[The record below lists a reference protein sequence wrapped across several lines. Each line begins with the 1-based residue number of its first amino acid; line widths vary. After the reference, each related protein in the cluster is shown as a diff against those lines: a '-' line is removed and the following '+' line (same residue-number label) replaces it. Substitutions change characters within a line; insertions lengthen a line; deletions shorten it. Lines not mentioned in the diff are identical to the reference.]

1 MAVFGFIRLLCG
13 LDRSGADGAVF
24 LCKKPAVL
32 PPVILFIFLF
42 LFFGSLVFSLFS
54 VLIAVIGLGVKGGD
68 ITLVVIFDLYL

>member
-1 MAVFGFIRLLCG
+1 MFNLSAYFADLTVPVPTE
-13 LDRSGADGAVF
+13 RSF

>member
-1 MAVFGFIRLLCG
+1 MLLFLLTQRTG
-13 LDRSGADGAVF
+13 RPVRQRSVLF